1 MKLSF
6 YILIFSL
13 MVTPKTNSLVIDF
26 ITQTNSVL
34 QSEILIV
41 FNDIEKGIN
50 SGNVSAISKY
60 FSTETFLSLNN
71 GIMGYYSANQSYY
84 VLQSYFNT
92 NRPIS
97 FKYSIV
103 ASENNPYATGTLTYD
118 SRNKRETAQ
127 VFISLDK
134 FDKSWKISQITIK

>member
-71 GIMGYYSANQSYY
+71 GIMGYYSANQS
-84 VLQSYFNT
+84 
-92 NRPIS
+92 
-97 FKYSIV
+97 
-103 ASENNPYATGTLTYD
+103 
-118 SRNKRETAQ
+118 
-127 VFISLDK
+127 
-134 FDKSWKISQITIK
+134 